1 MKRSILLILAL
12 FAGVI
17 SAFAQMMPDSTYQV
31 VAHWNVGDK
40 YHYQVEESQYKII
53 NQTDTSDVELSAEIL
68 TFEVV
73 DATDSTYRVRV
84 SSDDFQHN
92 DYNRLAIH
100 DDLLSEFGNIPYEF
114 ETNQFGT
121 FKRVIISEEDL
132 KSFYPA
138 LDFLVDK
145 IAEEKGLNDE
155 GKTALKNMMR
165 ATFTQERF
173 VAIYQQEITPLI
185 WFHGL
190 RLAQDADV
198 KYKTEVPSFS
208 GDGSTIGMNGNFW
221 VDQELTDSYSIVLH
235 NVMEADPEDMR
246 KYITDFLGTAVNAL
260 GADEE
265 VRETGEAVFQ
275 NAEIELIDDAFEE
288 IHLNTGWPINYD
300 VMRTIRIKADGE
312 EQEQIQTRKVTIIIE
327 NNEEKDQ

>member
-1 MKRSILLILAL
+1 MKKTILLILGL

-31 VAHWNVGDK
+31 VARWNVGDK
-40 YHYQVEESQYKII
+40 YHYQVEESKYKII

-92 DYNRLAIH
+92 DYQRLALH
-100 DDLLSEFGNIPYEF
+100 DDLLSQFGNIPYEF
-114 ETNQFGT
+114 ETNQYGT

-132 KSFYPA
+132 KSLYPA
-138 LDFLVDK
+138 LDFVVDK
-145 IAEEKGLNDE
+145 IAEERGLNDE
-155 GKTALKNMMR
+155 GKTAIKNMLR

-173 VAIYQQEITPLI
+173 VALYQQEITPLI

-198 KYKTEVPSFS
+198 EYKVDVPSFF

-235 NVMEADPEDMR
+235 NVMEAAPEDMR
-246 KYITDFLGTAVNAL
+246 KYITTFFGTAFNAL

-265 VRETGEAVFQ
+265 ALETGEAILQ
-275 NAEIELIDDAFEE
+275 NAEIELVDDAYEE

-300 VMRTIRIKADGE
+300 FVRSIRMKAEGQE
-312 EQEQIQTRKVTIIIE
+312 EEQIQTRKVTIIIE
-327 NNEEKDQ
+327 NNEEKEQ